1 MSGILRLESLTKGN
15 TLKQGDKTPLKY
27 RLFDADGEKLNI
39 AGKTAKVRLVYPD
52 FLTIGY
58 EKDGL
63 TVAQDDTVTFTID
76 GVIPSRIYHV
86 EIIVDDKFIFPS
98 RADEAKFTVDKSSLG
113 TESNII
119 EIIGVDAVVRKAV
132 DLITDD
138 PSLIID
144 ENKIANDIIE
154 NTGIGS
160 ISEQYPQLESEV
172 TLSRGEYTTLN
183 ERLDNNLKNI
193 KLNNLFKNS
202 DFANGT
208 TDWTI
213 LGTSTPVVEDGVVT
227 FTPTARYGRL
237 IQTVD
242 FNLGDIFYLFA
253 EVKSTSTTVGLAA
266 STVMLESHSGS
277 GEFERLSTRAT
288 WVTGY
293 IGFRVQDN
301 ASSGWSEVSV
311 KNPMVFN
318 LTQIFGSGHEPNL
331 EHMDELISK
340 LTHVKDKYVLSQ
352 ADILLMAGG
361 VSESDWDGKQD
372 KLVAGEGINIE
383 GNVISANLP
392 NPDEKPEEIVTVT
405 NIAKNPT
412 MESNAYW
419 GGALINTV
427 AVDGTIEAT
436 ATGANGNVQHAIVEQ
451 GEAGHKYYV
460 SFDIKATS
468 KDIGLMVYEYT
479 SPPTNIT
486 KKLTK
491 INEFERVSTIYSPQD
506 SGFRLQARIAD
517 FRTSGWDTFIIDN
530 PVITD
535 LTADF
540 GAGKEPTIEEY
551 EAMLGDDTGSIFF
564 TGSKNITITKNIETK
579 PLYVRVADEVL
590 EVIYKYGNQYMLTRL
605 GKKGVNQI
613 FDFRQFY
620 KVDSPTE
627 FNYSNLFYNNSSDW
641 FGPHRIKAVANVDG
655 DNVVDSH
662 FVGGNH
668 GYDNSGT
675 IAGNTATGR
684 TASLN
689 YFIDGDQV
697 TNFEGYTDK
706 LEIRWEN
713 LIQAINTK
721 KADGSG
727 REVLKEQYHMTFDGE
742 SWKVRN
748 DITPLEDLTSL
759 QYYGLQ
765 MQFGAW
771 DNKFR
776 FIGGGN
782 RSLNNAGTAMNSG
795 SKSTTAMQLYN
806 SIGDTAEFGVYR
818 YFDIGDGELNASSY
832 NALTTATKLYTL
844 LISGEQPLAKDSIYS
859 FEGYYKFYKQ

>member
-27 RLFDADGEKLNI
+27 RLFDADGEKLNV
-39 AGKTAKVRLVYPD
+39 AGKTAQVRLVYPD

-76 GVIPSRIYHV
+76 NVIPSRIYHV
-86 EIIVDDKFIFPS
+86 EIIVDDKFVFPS

-172 TLSRGEYTTLN
+172 TLSRGEYTALN
-183 ERLDNNLKNI
+183 ERLDDNLKNI

-208 TDWTI
+208 SDWMI
-213 LGTSTPVVEDGVVT
+213 LGTSTPVVTSGVVS
-227 FTPTARYGRL
+227 FTPTTRYGRL
-237 IQTVD
+237 LQVID
-242 FNLGDIFYLFA
+242 FNLDDIFYYCA
-253 EVKSTSTTVGLAA
+253 DVKAFSTSVGLAA
-266 STVMLESHSGS
+266 STIMLTNHSGS

-288 WVTGY
+288 WMTGY
-293 IGFRVQDN
+293 QGFRVQDN
-301 ASSGWSEVSV
+301 GSSGWSEISV
-311 KNPMVFN
+311 KNLNVFN
-318 LTQIFGSGHEPNL
+318 LTQIFGAGHEPSL

-340 LTHVKDKYVLSQ
+340 LTHVKGEYVLSQ
-352 ADILLMAGG
+352 ADMLLMAGG
-361 VSESDWDGKQD
+361 VSESDKLNWNGKQD
-372 KLVAGEGINIE
+372 KLVAGEGVSIE

-392 NPDEKPEEIVTVT
+392 NSEEETITVT
-405 NIAKNPT
+405 NLAKNPA
-412 MESNAYW
+412 MESTTYW
-419 GGALINTV
+419 GGVLVNTV
-427 AVDGTIEAT
+427 AVDGAIEAT
-436 ATGANGNVQHAIVEQ
+436 ATGANGNVQQTIVEQ
-451 GEAGHKYYV
+451 AEAGHKYYM
-460 SFDIKATS
+460 SFDIKATTTN
-468 KDIGLMVYEYT
+468 IGLMAYEQT
-479 SPPTNIT
+479 VPPTNII
-486 KKLTK
+486 KNLTK
-491 INEFERVSTIYSPQD
+491 TNEFERVSVIYSPQS
-506 SGFRLQARIAD
+506 SGFKLQARIAD
-517 FRTSGWDTFIIDN
+517 FRTSGWDKFIMDN

-535 LTADF
+535 LTAAF

-551 EAMLGDDTGSIFF
+551 EAMLSDESGNVFF
-564 TGSKNITITKNIETK
+564 AGSKEITMTKNVEVK
-579 PLYVRVADEVL
+579 PLYISVADEVL
-590 EVIYKYGNQYMLTRL
+590 EVIYQYGNSYMLTRL

-627 FNYSNLFYNNSSDW
+627 FNYNNLFYNNSSDW
-641 FGPHRIKAVANVDG
+641 FGPYRIKAAADADG
-655 DNVVDSH
+655 DNVVDNH

-684 TASLN
+684 TASLK
-689 YFIDGDQV
+689 YLVDGEQV
-697 TNFEGYTDK
+697 TNFEGYADK

-721 KADGSG
+721 KANGSG
-727 REVLKEQYHMTFDGE
+727 REVLKEQYHMVFDGD
-742 SWKVRN
+742 SWQVRN
-748 DITPLEDLTSL
+748 DITPLEDLTAL

-771 DNKFR
+771 NDKFR
-776 FIGGGN
+776 FIGGNN

-795 SKSTTAMQLYN
+795 SKSTTALQLYN
-806 SIGDTAEFGVYR
+806 SIGDVAEFGVYR

-844 LISGEQPLAKDSIYS
+844 LISGDQPLSKDSIYS